1 MDDKR
6 CCSKCLLYHLPCN
19 LGDNRSGQWTVPSFP
34 QLGFHSFTE
43 HILERKKLY
52 LLPPEC
58 CLLIFDKLVR
68 MHGLALKNLDNF
80 RKCHLPLIH
89 LGGYPGV
96 RDSWMNVIASQGEFL
111 ISLDISCSI
120 VTDRGLVL
128 LKDCFGLRNLALNYC
143 YQISDR
149 GLGFMS
155 SLSQLRSLSII
166 KNKGLTAEGIEA
178 FTNLSNLENLNLE
191 RCSRIH
197 GGLIHLR
204 GLTKLK
210 SLNIKYCNSVTDEDM
225 EHLSGLHK
233 LSYLD
238 LLGCPV
244 TFASLETIS
253 GFTSLLQLNLNRC
266 DLSDV
271 GCQKLSELIQLKDL
285 NLGYNGITNACLINL
300 KGLTN
305 LESLNLEYCQI
316 SSEGLLSIEGLTSLR
331 TLELSET
338 GVEALSH
345 LSGLHN
351 LENLNLSCTSVEDD
365 NLAALSTLTS
375 LKSLNLDHLEISDA
389 SLPFLSIFS
398 GLTHLDLSGCCL
410 FGFGMG
416 YLYFTNL
423 QSLEISDGFLN
434 DFCTRSIKDLTS
446 LKLLNLSY
454 NSEITDVTLERISGL
469 TALCSLN
476 LSNTA
481 VTGAGLRHLKP
492 LTNLRSLYLN
502 NTRMSALWLWTYQ
515 RYVLSNL
522 VIFQPR
528 WSSKT

>member
-6 CCSKCLLYHLPCN
+6 RCSKCLLYHLPCN
-19 LGDNRSGQWTVPSFP
+19 LGDNRSGQRTVPSFL
-34 QLGFHSFTE
+34 QLSFHSTE
-43 HILERKKLY
+43 HILERIKLY

-58 CLLIFDKLVR
+58 CQLIFDKLVR
-68 MHGLALKNLDNF
+68 MHGLALENLENF
-80 RKCHLPLIH
+80 RKCYFPLIH

-96 RDSWMNVIASQGEFL
+96 RDSWMNVIASQGESL

-155 SLSQLRSLSII
+155 S
-166 KNKGLTAEGIEA
+166 
-178 FTNLSNLENLNLE
+178 
-191 RCSRIH
+191 
-197 GGLIHLR
+197 
-204 GLTKLK
+204 LTKLK

-266 DLSDV
+266 GLSDV
-271 GCQKLSELIQLKDL
+271 GCQKLSALIQLKDL
-285 NLGYNGITNACLINL
+285 NLGYNGITNACLMNL
-300 KGLTN
+300 KGLIN
-305 LESLNLEYCQI
+305 LESLNLESCQI
-316 SSEGLLSIEGLTSLR
+316 SSEGLLSIKGLTSLR

-338 GVEALSH
+338 RVEALSH
-345 LSGLHN
+345 LSGLRN
-351 LENLNLSCTSVEDD
+351 LENLNLSCTSVNE
-365 NLAALSTLTS
+365 NSLTALSTLTS
-375 LKSLNLDHLEISDA
+375 LKSLNLGHLVTSDEG
-389 SLPFLSIFS
+389 LRFLSSF
-398 GLTHLDLSGCCL
+398 
-410 FGFGMG
+410 M
-416 YLYFTNL
+416 NL

-434 DFCTRSIKDLTS
+434 DAGTRSIKDLTS

-454 NSEITDVTLERISGL
+454 NFGITDVTLGRISGIAIKIHSINYSSFLVSRCLFCSLILYFATSAGL
-469 TALCSLN
+469 TALCLLN
-476 LSNTA
+476 LTYNTDI
-481 VTGAGLRHLKP
+481 TDAGLCHLTP
-492 LTNLRSLYLN
+492 LKNLRSLYLDF
-502 NTRMSALWLWTYQ
+502 TKVTAGGLRRLQ
-515 RYVLSNL
+515 RDVLPNL
-522 VIFQPR
+522 VIFQPC
-528 WSSKT
+528 